1 MCRMSSILSG
11 PAGVCNYV
19 LVATI
24 LPGNDT
30 CTRVTLGNC
39 QREGYDTPELQLYRE
54 RTPLRNDDDY
64 LLLLTPSGAES
75 GVSLLRELIKIRL
88 QGAKPKQTCFLLLF
102 CCRIRTLLR
111 LAGGS
116 LLHASSLFEHVLVR
130 EF

>member
-24 LPGNDT
+24 LSGNET

-88 QGAKPKQTCFLLLF
+88 QGAKPEQTCFLLLF
-102 CCRIRTLLR
+102 CRTRTL